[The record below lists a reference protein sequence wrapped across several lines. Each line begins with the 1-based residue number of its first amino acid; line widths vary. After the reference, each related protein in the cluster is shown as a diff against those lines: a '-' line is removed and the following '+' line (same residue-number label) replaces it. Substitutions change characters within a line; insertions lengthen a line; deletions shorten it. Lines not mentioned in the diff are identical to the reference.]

1 MVYTC
6 IYYARSGF
14 GSLDEAKKK
23 DPSMKMEDVEQFF
36 AKLVEEKRKRRE
48 QNRFFAPHNFYEFQL
63 DFFISKNDLENQ
75 QEFRIGL
82 VLIHIFSKYG
92 TLIPTKSK
100 QPPDVVAGLMEGLQK
115 MGKTRSVV
123 ALMRKVA

>member
-1 MVYTC
+1 
-6 IYYARSGF
+6 
-14 GSLDEAKKK
+14 
-23 DPSMKMEDVEQFF
+23 MKMEDVKQFC
-36 AKLVEEKRKRRE
+36 AKHTAEEKRKRRG

-100 QPPDVVAGLMEGLQK
+100 QPPGVLAGLMEGLQK
-115 MGKTRSVV
+115 MGKKPEAS
-123 ALMRKVA
+123 LL

>member
-1 MVYTC
+1 
-6 IYYARSGF
+6 
-14 GSLDEAKKK
+14 
-23 DPSMKMEDVEQFF
+23 MEDVKQFC
-36 AKLVEEKRKRRE
+36 AKHTAEEKGKRRG
-48 QNRFFAPHNFYEFQL
+48 QNGFFVPHDFYEFQL

-100 QPPDVVAGLMEGLQK
+100 RPPDVLAGSLEGLQK
-115 MGKTRSVV
+115 MGKKRSFFT
-123 ALMRKVA
+123 LMRKVV

>member
-1 MVYTC
+1 MSSNSVQS
-6 IYYARSGF
+6 I
-14 GSLDEAKKK
+14 L
-23 DPSMKMEDVEQFF
+23 
-36 AKLVEEKRKRRE
+36 LKRKERG
-48 QNRFFAPHNFYEFQL
+48 QNRFFAPHIFFNEFQL
-63 DFFISKNDLENQ
+63 DFFISKSDLENQ

-100 QPPDVVAGLMEGLQK
+100 QPPDVGAGLMEGLQK
-115 MGKTRSVV
+115 MGKNRSVF